1 MKKIIALTATAA
13 LAVSVTAGCDK
24 SKDESRKLVTT
35 QKVMSDYYDVKLDY
49 QGIVKSKDT
58 KNYSFLSGGRL
69 EKVYVTEG
77 QYVHEGDIL
86 AQLDAVELES
96 GAAQS
101 ANNRLISEN
110 NLNKTEATY
119 LTNITNTEIN
129 IRSLQ
134 TGLNA
139 IDSNITAYRGTIGAA
154 QQSVDALSQAV
165 ETDVSAIEAAKANI
179 EAYDSK
185 LESTRA
191 AVDLAK
197 TNLERIETLYDKGA
211 VAKSELENMQVSYD
225 DAEASYKQAEAQQ
238 ATNKSN
244 LEKLE
249 ASHSANLA
257 QLETSR
263 AQVESMN
270 AQLATLNSQRTQAA
284 NQIATANRELEN
296 LKTSMNADVGSQEA
310 AEKISQLSSEQAQR
324 AVDNAT
330 ITADADGYVMAVTVK
345 DGEMTGVGTPVV
357 IVKSDVKIVSIGV
370 SIDDYSKLD
379 NILGITI
386 NGDIEGTID
395 TISQYPDESTR
406 TYKVDIAF
414 NDDALTM
421 GQIVD
426 VELVTE
432 YASGVF
438 IPIDSVINIDG
449 IDYVYIVNDDETVTR
464 SQVELGEVKDTTV
477 QAKNLTNE
485 RIVTSGIKALN
496 DNDKIKEAAGEAK

>member
-1 MKKIIALTATAA
+1 MKKIILFAA
-13 LAVSVTAGCDK
+13 VLSVFATAGCGK
-24 SKDESRKLVTT
+24 NKEETGKLVTT
-35 QKVMSDYYDVKLDY
+35 QQVMSDYYDVKLGY
-49 QGIVKSKDT
+49 QGLVKSKDT
-58 KNYSFLSGGRL
+58 KNYAFLSGGKL

-77 QYVHEGDIL
+77 QFVHAGDIL
-86 AQLDAVELES
+86 AQLDSVEFET

-101 ANNRLISEN
+101 VNNRLISEN

-129 IRSLQ
+129 IRTLQ
-134 TGLNA
+134 TGLSA
-139 IDSNITAYRGTIGAA
+139 LDSNIDAYKGTIEAA
-154 QQSVDALSQAV
+154 KQSVDALSEAIS
-165 ETDVSAIEAAKANI
+165 TDDSSIEAAKSNI
-179 EAYDSK
+179 EAFDAK

-211 VAKSELENMQVSYD
+211 VSKSELENAQVSYD
-225 DAEASYKQAEAQQ
+225 DAESSYMQAEAQQ

-249 ASHSANLA
+249 ASHTANLA
-257 QLETSR
+257 QLETSK
-263 AQVESMN
+263 AQVNSMN
-270 AQLATLNSQRTQAA
+270 AQLATLNSQRTQSA
-284 NQIATANRELEN
+284 NQIATAQKELAN

-310 AEKISQLSSEQAQR
+310 AEKISQLSAEQAQR

-330 ITADADGYVMAVTVK
+330 IKADADGYVMAVTVK
-345 DGEMTGVGTPVV
+345 DGEMTGAGTPVV
-357 IVKSDVKIVSIGV
+357 IVKSDTKIVSIGV

-379 NILGITI
+379 SILGITI
-386 NGDIEGTID
+386 NGDTYGEIE

-414 NDDALTM
+414 TNDTLTM

-432 YASGVF
+432 YANGVF

-449 IDYVYIVNDDETVTR
+449 IDYVYVVNDDDTVTR
-464 SQVELGEVKDTTV
+464 TQVELGDVKDTAV
-477 QAKNLTNE
+477 QAKNLTSE
-485 RIVTSGIKALN
+485 RIVTSGIKSLN
-496 DNDKIKEAAGEAK
+496 DNDKIRETAGDAK